1 MLIINESHILDIEQ
15 GYIHSQGSNVR
26 HPIGINEI
34 ALLTYMIDHVG
45 ETLTKH
51 ELMHEVWLKRGIVVE
66 SSSLL
71 HCISNC
77 RRALED
83 RAGEIIRTVRG
94 TGYEFV
100 GRVEKYQPE
109 SNPEPAEAAAPEVV
123 EVPASLAPAKE
134 TLGSRIAQY
143 RTQLMAVGLFAFGA
157 VSSYLIVEHS
167 HSPLA
172 YTSFEQQEF
181 ASCWFTPENNGAKVS
196 YQNATLYDFGE
207 LTLLVDSKGR
217 SLSFSA
223 ESGVVSCE

>member
-1 MLIINESHILDIEQ
+1 MLLINESHILDVEQ

-34 ALLTYMIDHVG
+34 ALLNYMIERTG

-100 GRVEKYQPE
+100 GRVDAYQPANE
-109 SNPEPAEAAAPEVV
+109 VEQVETVIPEVV
-123 EVPASLAPAKE
+123 EIPALQEPKE
-134 TLGSRIAQY
+134 TLRSRLAKYRSQLIA
-143 RTQLMAVGLFAFGA
+143 TGLFVIGA
-157 VSSYLIVEHS
+157 VASYSIIENSS
-167 HSPLA
+167 SPLA
-172 YTSFEQQEF
+172 YASFEQQEF
-181 ASCWFTPENNGAKVS
+181 ASCWFTPENNGAKVH
-196 YQNATLYDFGE
+196 YQNSTLYDFGE
-207 LTLLVDSKGR
+207 LTLLVDGQGR
-217 SLSFSA
+217 SLSFSSN
-223 ESGVVSCE
+223 SGVISCE

>member
-1 MLIINESHILDIEQ
+1 MLLINESHILDVEQ

-34 ALLTYMIDHVG
+34 ALLNYMIERTG

-100 GRVEKYQPE
+100 GRVDAYQPVNE
-109 SNPEPAEAAAPEVV
+109 VEQVEAVIPEVV
-123 EVPASLAPAKE
+123 EIPATQEPKE
-134 TLGSRIAQY
+134 TLRSRLAKYRSQLIA
-143 RTQLMAVGLFAFGA
+143 TGLFVFGA
-157 VSSYLIVEHS
+157 VTSYSIIENSS
-167 HSPLA
+167 SPLA
-172 YTSFEQQEF
+172 YASFEQQEF
-181 ASCWFTPENNGAKVS
+181 ASCWFTPENNGAKVH
-196 YQNATLYDFGE
+196 YQNSTLYDFGK
-207 LTLLVDSKGR
+207 LTLLVDGKGR
-217 SLSFSA
+217 SLSFSSD
-223 ESGVVSCE
+223 SGVVSCE